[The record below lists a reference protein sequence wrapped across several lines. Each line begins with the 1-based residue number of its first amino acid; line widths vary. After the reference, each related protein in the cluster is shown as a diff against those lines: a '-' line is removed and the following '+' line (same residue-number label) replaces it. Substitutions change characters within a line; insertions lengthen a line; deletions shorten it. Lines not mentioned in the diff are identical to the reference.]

1 MCDIDVQSDISPED
15 EALLTPPAEQV
26 GSPDE
31 VQQPRKA
38 AAKHEEQKQEAPP
51 EEEQEQRN
59 SRATQPSSSSKHAGL
74 ATPAVRGLLKE
85 LDIDIFQVSGTG
97 KDGRVL
103 KDDVHKY
110 AASRT
115 SPTKSPH
122 LPSTPSEQVEEP
134 VRLTHIQTQMFKTMT
149 RSLSIPHFLYAD
161 EIDITALAALRRRL
175 NAPSPSPF
183 NPPAQ
188 KLSYLPFI
196 IKAVSIALLD
206 FPLLNAR
213 LDTSDEKAPKLI
225 MRQVHNIGIA
235 MDTPQG
241 LLVPNIKDVQS
252 NSIHSIAAEI
262 GRLQHLARSA
272 SLTAKDLA
280 GGTVTVS
287 NIGSIGGTYVT
298 PIIASQNEVAI
309 LGVGKVRGVP
319 AFGAGG
325 EVVRREVCCFSWS
338 ADHRVVDGA
347 TVARMG
353 ERVRGLVE
361 EPERM
366 VVGLR

>member
-1 MCDIDVQSDISPED
+1 
-15 EALLTPPAEQV
+15 
-26 GSPDE
+26 
-31 VQQPRKA
+31 
-38 AAKHEEQKQEAPP
+38 
-51 EEEQEQRN
+51 
-59 SRATQPSSSSKHAGL
+59 
-74 ATPAVRGLLKE
+74 
-85 LDIDIFQVSGTG
+85 
-97 KDGRVL
+97 
-103 KDDVHKY
+103 
-110 AASRT
+110 
-115 SPTKSPH
+115 
-122 LPSTPSEQVEEP
+122 
-134 VRLTHIQTQMFKTMT
+134 MT

-161 EIDITALAALRRRL
+161 EIEITALASLRRRL
-175 NAPSPSPF
+175 NTSSPTHQ
-183 NPPAQ
+183 PPHQ

-213 LDTSDEKAPKLI
+213 LDASDEKAPKLI
-225 MRQVHNIGIA
+225 MRQV
-235 MDTPQG
+235 
-241 LLVPNIKDVQS
+241 PNIKDVQS
-252 NSIHSIAAEI
+252 HSINSIAAEI
-262 GRLQHLARSA
+262 ARLQQLARSA

-309 LGVGKVRGVP
+309 LGVGKVRSVP